1 MKRALLIAGGT
12 VGGLGAVLSITPP
25 QLNSSGGMAGLSTI
39 ASAAATTAA
48 PVAHTTTT
56 APAATT
62 APASTTPVATTANT
76 SATSAVKKK
85 KVIKK
90 KVAVAKATRKT
101 TPASI
106 TTKATTTKATTTKAT
121 TTKAT
126 TTKATTTKA
135 TTTKT
140 NTPAAT
146 TPAATTSVATTPAT
160 KRVSGTFTGS
170 VVNINYG
177 NVQVQITVVD
187 GKITEAQALQ
197 APSGRSDRFTQYAL
211 PILRSQTLAAQGSNI
226 QGASGASY
234 TSYGWYT
241 SLQAALAKAGL

>member
-25 QLNSSGGMAGLSTI
+25 QLNSQSAMGGLSTM
-39 ASAAATTAA
+39 ATAAATTAA
-48 PVAHTTTT
+48 PVAQTTTA

-62 APASTTPVATTANT
+62 PSTTPKATI
-76 SATSAVKKK
+76 VKKK
-85 KVIKK
+85 KVTKK
-90 KVAVAKATRKT
+90 KIAVAKTSTKTVTTSNSNSTAAT
-101 TPASI
+101 TP
-106 TTKATTTKATTTKAT
+106 TV
-121 TTKAT
+121 
-126 TTKATTTKA
+126 
-135 TTTKT
+135 
-140 NTPAAT
+140 AAT
-146 TPAATTSVATTPAT
+146 TPAPAKSTAPAPVT
-160 KRVSGTFTGS
+160 KKVSGTFAGS
-170 VVNINYG
+170 VVNVNYG

-187 GKITEAQALQ
+187 GKITDAQALQ
-197 APSGRSDRFTQYAL
+197 VPTGRSDRYTQYAV